1 MLSTVKKTLQK
12 MTLTP
17 DDNQA
22 SEHDLATMNVP
33 PLMARRDA
41 AYDRA
46 IELLEQNMFS
56 HTEEERRVIY
66 EGVIELLNVSIDNTK
81 AIINPTKTK
90 DTFGAMLQYLILL
103 NDTVR
108 SANVLV
114 KHELIMLREERDIS
128 NFIGKKAQSQFRAAD
143 KIFSNSEMNIF
154 HSITELIDIAA
165 PAIKKYRSFR
175 LRTFGKNNL
184 DRYNKALNEFKLLYR
199 KTGVIIK

>member
-1 MLSTVKKTLQK
+1 
-12 MTLTP
+12 MTFIP
-17 DDNQA
+17 EDSHQ
-22 SEHDLATMNVP
+22 SEHNLAMMNVP
-33 PLMARRDA
+33 ALMARRDA

-46 IELLEQNMFS
+46 VELLEQNIFS
-56 HTEEERRVIY
+56 HSEEERRIVY
-66 EGVIELLNVSIDNTK
+66 EGVLELLNVCIENTK
-81 AIINPTKTK
+81 AIINPAKNK
-90 DTFGAMLQYLILL
+90 DTLGAMLQYLVLL

-128 NFIGKKAQSQFRAAD
+128 MFIGKKAQSQFRAAD

-165 PAIKKYRSFR
+165 SAIKRYRAVR
-175 LRTFGKNNL
+175 LRAFDKSNL
-184 DRYNKALNEFKLLYR
+184 DRYKKALTEFNLLYR